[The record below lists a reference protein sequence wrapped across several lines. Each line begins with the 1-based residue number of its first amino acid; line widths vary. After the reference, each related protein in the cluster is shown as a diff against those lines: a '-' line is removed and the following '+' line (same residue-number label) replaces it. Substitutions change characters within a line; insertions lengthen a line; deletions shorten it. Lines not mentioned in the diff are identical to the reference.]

1 MPWHDGNFDSD
12 PRVAQILAIVA
23 KEAAVDRAKL
33 NRDATIEE
41 LGIDSLDLTMTVFQL
56 ETVFDINIP
65 AIAEQAGAEFA
76 MVGDLVQHVIA
87 AIDKADR
94 ENAGDRRSDPRE
106 QPAPEVSGAT
116 K

>member
-12 PRVAQILAIVA
+12 PRVVEILAIFA

-33 NRDATIEE
+33 KRDANIEE

-56 ETVFDINIP
+56 ETVFDVNIP
-65 AIAEQAGAEFA
+65 AIADQAGAEFA
-76 MVGDLVQHVIA
+76 TVGDLVQHVIT

-94 ENAGDRRSDPRE
+94 ENASDRRAEPRE
-106 QPAPEVSGAT
+106 QPASEASGAV

>member
-12 PRVAQILAIVA
+12 PRVFQILAIVA
-23 KEAAVDRAKL
+23 KEVAVDRAKL

-56 ETVFDINIP
+56 ETVFDIHIP
-65 AIAEQAGAEFA
+65 AMAEQAGAEFA
-76 MVGDLVQHVIA
+76 TVGDLVLHVIA
-87 AIDKADR
+87 AIEKADR
-94 ENAGDRRSDPRE
+94 GNVGGRSDPRE
-106 QPAPEVSGAT
+106 QLATEVSGAT

>member
-56 ETVFDINIP
+56 ETVLDINIP
-65 AIAEQAGAEFA
+65 AIPS
-76 MVGDLVQHVIA
+76 
-87 AIDKADR
+87 
-94 ENAGDRRSDPRE
+94 RRVPSSPRL
-106 QPAPEVSGAT
+106 AT
-116 K
+116 WSST